1 MSKLQPLLS
10 PSVLITQRDMH
21 LFEAFFHADLL
32 PLAMTDDEGIITDA
46 NNAFFQI
53 LNNCAKEVLF
63 QNIQSVFKES
73 SLEYGFEAIRQR
85 KIETYTATFP
95 ISHIENKNDTDW
107 VTIKIT
113 GIWQGGFKG
122 TIIALQDIT
131 EAHIAQQILLEK
143 NRELDAK
150 NKQLHKYIDS
160 NLQLENFA
168 YIASHDLREP
178 LRTIGNFVQL
188 LDRRY
193 GDKIDGAGKEYMK
206 FIVDGVQNMN
216 MLIDDLLTYSRVNTE
231 EHYIEPI
238 DVQKVL
244 FLVIHTLG
252 TNIKEQKAVINIG
265 DIPSSIIAS
274 KTKVK
279 QLFQNLITNSIKFR
293 RKDVPCIVNIT
304 GREDDDFWYFSVSDN
319 GIGIKQEFFEKIF
332 LLFKK
337 LHSRY
342 DYQGTGM
349 GLAICKRIVE
359 QHAGEISVESV
370 FGEGTTF
377 HFSIGK
383 AK

>member
-1 MSKLQPLLS
+1 MNQLQPLTTL
-10 PSVLITQRDMH
+10 PSFAILQRDTP
-21 LFEAFFHADLL
+21 LFDAFFHADLL
-32 PLAMTDDEGIITDA
+32 PLAITDSDGVISDA
-46 NNAFFQI
+46 NNAFFEL
-53 LNNCAKEVLF
+53 LNSHAQVVLF
-63 QNIQSVFKES
+63 QNVQSFFQCDALKT
-73 SLEYGFEAIRQR
+73 GFEAI
-85 KIETYTATFP
+85 KLHTLSTYSATLP
-95 ISHIENKNDTDW
+95 IPSGNGATNW
-107 VTIKIT
+107 VTVKMT
-113 GIWQGGFKG
+113 GVWQEAFKG
-122 TIIALQDIT
+122 TIIVLQDIT
-131 EAHIAQQILLEK
+131 ETYHAQQVLLEK

-193 GDKIDGAGKEYMK
+193 SDKIDGSGKEYMK

-231 EHYIEPI
+231 AHHIEEL
-238 DVQKVL
+238 DMQKLL
-244 FLVIHTLG
+244 FLVIHTLS

-265 DIPSSIIAS
+265 DIPMKIVAS
-274 KTKVK
+274 KTKLK
-279 QLFQNLITNSIKFR
+279 QLFQNLIANSIKFR
-293 RKDVPCIVNIT
+293 KKDIPPVVTIS
-304 GREDDDFWYFSVSDN
+304 GSEDENFWHFAISDN
-319 GIGIKQEFFEKIF
+319 GIGIKPEFFDKIF

-359 QHAGEISVESV
+359 HHGGEITVESV

-383 AK
+383 ED